1 MPTPPAD
8 LTVSLVRL
16 ALDAST
22 LEHAAIAHNI
32 ANANTSGAQ
41 VARVDFEQQMAG
53 IRKRVT
59 DGGTVGQEMLDRA
72 QPVLRWSAPPQSG
85 QPGSGID
92 SEVARMSENTVR
104 YQALLRALDGHFS
117 LLSTAINE
125 GRR

>member
-1 MPTPPAD
+1 MPNTPAD

-22 LEHAAIAHNI
+22 LEHAAIAHNV
-32 ANANTSGAQ
+32 ANANTPGAR

-53 IRKRVT
+53 IRERVA
-59 DGGTVGQEMLDRA
+59 GGGAVGQEMLDRA
-72 QPVLRWSAPPQSG
+72 QPVVRWSAPPRSA

-92 SEVARMSENTVR
+92 AEVARMTENTVR
-104 YQALLRALDGHFS
+104 YQALLKALEGHFS